1 MTQLTQSPC
10 FKSAGVAS
18 SAALPGRTARYK
30 YDAPFR
36 ACSTGMI
43 ASPSEVMTSRWFVC
57 VCNIATC
64 PTWSI
69 VRSSSRNGTAE
80 AAQSCVIASSV
91 TKHDLPIAPMRD
103 ILLRNRTGE
112 YSCRE
117 QACRNLTDL
126 DTMLRAA
133 FACHIVEKP
142 ASRTWG
148 AAVSPEFRDG
158 LEPDFGTT
166 SGDFPV
172 VAVQRSM
179 SCTPTYAPITAGLPV
194 ILPGSRKIRV
204 LRIGPGTVAE
214 RIGDLAIN
222 RGCPCH
228 SGWAYGSLVRTA
240 LRK

>member
-43 ASPSEVMTSRWFVC
+43 ASPSEVMTSRWLVC

-133 FACHIVEKP
+133 FACHIVQKP
-142 ASRTWG
+142 ASRTC
-148 AAVSPEFRDG
+148 AAVGFLQQRNVPQPDLDNCRKPHLRVGRFSSNCLRHPQFVNARRHQRTNF
-158 LEPDFGTT
+158 LEGRL
-166 SGDFPV
+166 S
-172 VAVQRSM
+172 S
-179 SCTPTYAPITAGLPV
+179 I
-194 ILPGSRKIRV
+194 
-204 LRIGPGTVAE
+204 
-214 RIGDLAIN
+214 
-222 RGCPCH
+222 
-228 SGWAYGSLVRTA
+228 SGWPTICSGHVLEAPESEFFQDQ
-240 LRK
+240 

>member
-1 MTQLTQSPC
+1 VTQLTQSPC

-43 ASPSEVMTSRWFVC
+43 ASPSEVMTSRWLVC

-133 FACHIVEKP
+133 FACHIVQKP
-142 ASRTWG
+142 ASRKCQIK
-148 AAVSPEFRDG
+148 VS
-158 LEPDFGTT
+158 
-166 SGDFPV
+166 S
-172 VAVQRSM
+172 
-179 SCTPTYAPITAGLPV
+179 
-194 ILPGSRKIRV
+194 GSRLANKT
-204 LRIGPGTVAE
+204 RIPG
-214 RIGDLAIN
+214 L
-222 RGCPCH
+222 
-228 SGWAYGSLVRTA
+228 
-240 LRK
+240 

>member
-1 MTQLTQSPC
+1 VTQLTQSPC

-43 ASPSEVMTSRWFVC
+43 ASPSEVMTSRWLVC

-80 AAQSCVIASSV
+80 AAKSCVIASSV

-133 FACHIVEKP
+133 FACHIVQKP
-142 ASRTWG
+142 ACGTCATERSHQQRNG
-148 AAVSPEFRDG
+148 SEA
-158 LEPDFGTT
+158 DFGTT
-166 SGDFPV
+166 
-172 VAVQRSM
+172 A
-179 SCTPTYAPITAGLPV
+179 
-194 ILPGSRKIRV
+194 GSRIYGWGV
-204 LRIGPGTVAE
+204 LRQSDVSRLHKRPAKLPRTSFGQLREAGDSLIILCGTDKV
-214 RIGDLAIN
+214 
-222 RGCPCH
+222 
-228 SGWAYGSLVRTA
+228 
-240 LRK
+240 